1 MAFIDLVTL
10 RLQAGHGGAG
20 AVAFRREKFVAY
32 GGPYGGDGG
41 AGGDITFVADR
52 NIGTLI
58 DLRYRKDVRA
68 EDGQSGGTKR
78 MTGRSGRG
86 ERIRVPVGTLIRD
99 AQTLELIADM
109 EHDGQELVLCRGGIG
124 GLGNARFKT
133 STNQTPRH
141 AQEGKP
147 GEFREVT
154 LELKLLADV
163 GIIGYPSVGKSTLIS
178 VISNA
183 RPKIADYPFTTLTPN
198 LGIVQWK
205 PDQTLVVADIPGL
218 IEGAHE
224 GHGLGL
230 QFLRHV
236 ERCRILVHVVE
247 CVELI
252 EGMDDPGDRDPIRD
266 FERIN
271 RELAAFSEALAARP
285 DRPALCIV
293 GEPTGM
299 RPAIGHK
306 GKAALVA
313 TCHGTAGHSS
323 LAPRHVNA
331 LHLAAEFVAA
341 LRRIQSDYAGSALA
355 DDAYGI
361 PYSTVHAGRMQGG
374 TVLSLDAPVSGATEP
389 LGCLLAEADG
399 LAAWH
404 GQDRSATD
412 DADTIHDLARVL
424 GGLSEE
430 ARGLFAALGTC
441 AVAEIVERT
450 GTSRSAL
457 YRAEKGL
464 IAKIEIRDV
473 SSSFAME
480 QIKYTTEM
488 PLDYLVLD
496 KGSDDKAA

>member
-285 DRPALCIV
+285 QIVALSKMDQPATRERAAELEAHFRGLGLPFVTFSAMTRDGLGELLDAMGTLAAQTPPPDTAHFTVPAPATPAVESDDDARDRP
-293 GEPTGM
+293 
-299 RPAIGHK
+299 
-306 GKAALVA
+306 
-313 TCHGTAGHSS
+313 SS
-323 LAPRHVNA
+323 
-331 LHLAAEFVAA
+331 
-341 LRRIQSDYAGSALA
+341 SD
-355 DDAYGI
+355 
-361 PYSTVHAGRMQGG
+361 
-374 TVLSLDAPVSGATEP
+374 
-389 LGCLLAEADG
+389 
-399 LAAWH
+399 
-404 GQDRSATD
+404 
-412 DADTIHDLARVL
+412 
-424 GGLSEE
+424 EE
-430 ARGLFAALGTC
+430 AMRRLL
-441 AVAEIVERT
+441 EDDDLIIV
-450 GTSRSAL
+450 
-457 YRAEKGL
+457 
-464 IAKIEIRDV
+464 
-473 SSSFAME
+473 
-480 QIKYTTEM
+480 
-488 PLDYLVLD
+488 
-496 KGSDDKAA
+496 SDD